1 MASESSDSSRPQVS
15 VRRGRRWW
23 LAVVVAVWFGAVAA
37 VAGTLSEPTY
47 QASSLVQIDST
58 EVAPN
63 EVSDQVD
70 DQEMSTQRLVME
82 SEAVARLVAQDLG
95 LDAGAKRL
103 QEAVTV
109 EQVNDSRVL
118 RVTAAWDNATDA
130 AAVANSFA
138 RVYLDY
144 REEQRDDRLSKMGT
158 NTSVI
163 PAPGGKVLTT
173 ATAESASGGASPLM
187 VVALSALLGL
197 LVGGV
202 LIYLRESGR
211 LSRRSD
217 EPRGDATA

>member
-1 MASESSDSSRPQVS
+1 MASESSDSPRPQAS
-15 VRRGRRWW
+15 VRRRRPWW
-23 LAVVVAVWFGAVAA
+23 LAIVVAVWFGAVAA
-37 VAGTLSEPTY
+37 LAGMLSEPTY
-47 QASSLVQIDST
+47 QAAALVQIDST

-82 SEAVARLVAQDLG
+82 SEAVARLVAEDLG
-95 LDAGAKRL
+95 LDRGAKRL

-118 RVTAAWDNATDA
+118 RVTAEWDNATEA

-173 ATAESASGGASPLM
+173 ATADSATGAASPVVL
-187 VVALSALLGL
+187 VALSSLLGL

-202 LIYLRESGR
+202 LIYLRESK
-211 LSRRSD
+211 RRSM
-217 EPRGDATA
+217 RGNGLQGDATA